1 MKIDEV
7 PQEDAEA
14 FEKEFKV
21 LQYAV
26 DDNGRF
32 TTVKSVG
39 WNPKTVVMQNAWDFE
54 NEKAEIAR
62 QLVLKGKKSPLYYHA
77 RKNMMNSSLLA
88 GYTGFCRIS
97 VLLHFNP
104 KIFRRLSQ
112 NKLKKYAAV
121 FGFESVEQLFQIESG
136 A

>member
-1 MKIDEV
+1 MKTDEV
-7 PQEDAEA
+7 PQEDAGA

-26 DDNGRF
+26 DENGKF

-77 RKNMMNSSLLA
+77 KKNMMNAGLLA

-97 VLLHFNP
+97 VMLHFYP
-104 KIFRRLSQ
+104 GRFKRLSHK
-112 NKLKKYAAV
+112 KLKKYADV
-121 FGFESVEQLFQIESG
+121 FGFTSVEQLFQLDTKE
-136 A
+136 